1 MFRLLGTTTR
11 PDEAEVSVDRR
22 HTDREYESELQ
33 QLRELLLM
41 MGGRVEVMIGESA
54 AALLDRDP
62 DRALRAMRADHDVD
76 VDEMEVDR
84 RCLEILARRQPLASD
99 LRFVAQALKMVVDL
113 ERIGDL
119 AQHLGQRVVD
129 FGPDRSFPLPD
140 EVPRMAELARSLVR
154 DAMDALARSDR
165 ALAERAIA
173 RDAELDLCYQ
183 QVQRRVLDMM
193 RKDHL
198 SVDDGI
204 RTQKVV
210 KYLERIGDHATNIA
224 EKVIFLLSGQDVR
237 HGGDRAGSR

>member
-1 MFRLLGTTTR
+1 M
-11 PDEAEVSVDRR
+11 DKR
-22 HTDREYESELQ
+22 HTDREYEQELRA
-33 QLRELLLM
+33 LRDLLLLM
-41 MGGRVEVMIGESA
+41 GGRAETMVGESV

-62 DRALRAMRADHDVD
+62 DRARRAMSADHEVD
-76 VDEMEVDR
+76 VDEIEIDR
-84 RCLEILARRQPLASD
+84 RCLDILARRQPLASD
-99 LRFVAQALKMVVDL
+99 LRFVAQALKMVVDI

-140 EVPRMAELARSLVR
+140 EVPTMAALARSLVR

-165 ALAERAIA
+165 SLAERAIA
-173 RDAELDLCYQ
+173 RDAELDACYQ
-183 QVQRRVLDMM
+183 QVQRRLIDMM
-193 RKDHL
+193 RRDAL
-198 SVDDGI
+198 SLDDGI

-237 HGGDRAGSR
+237 HGADRVGPR